1 MARATIL
8 WGASI
13 VALASTQVQAQQSP
27 APTANANQVSGAE
40 AAAANGDDIVV
51 TAQRRAEPLQAVPL
65 AVTAVS
71 GETLL
76 QRGVNDISQLSK
88 FVPGFSFGQTGNN
101 ARPSMR
107 GARTAINNATGD
119 APIAIFVDGIYQSRT
134 SQALLGFVDVSRVE
148 VQRGPQGTLY
158 GRNTFGGNVAIATN
172 EPVDRFDYGAVL
184 TVGNYERRRA
194 EGFVNLPLADTLAL
208 RVAGAFEH
216 ADGWVKND
224 YNPRA
229 DLFDQRQRFVRG
241 TLKFEPNDN
250 LTAIVRAEYFRNG
263 GNGASAFGFKQ
274 IGSYIDPGTC
284 QPFYNTSVYGL
295 NGRVGNRDGVAD
307 CTSTVAAPG
316 APAGREVDLGIP
328 IYADGDP
335 FRIDNDYQTERRQK
349 SFQASADISYSFG
362 DFALRSITGY
372 NDYELTQTSDS
383 DFSASTIAIDSLG
396 ITAETFS
403 QELQILSE
411 GSRRLE
417 YVAGLYYYTDENSN
431 LFINEQLPITVRS
444 SATNALV
451 TAARNPGNYA
461 YQFSKVRSAAAYAQ
475 FTFNATDRLSLIAGV
490 RYTNERK
497 QFRDASANGFLPLPT
512 GAVPNPLTLIS
523 IDLPEPGSDYFPA
536 SPSDCSGD
544 GRAAT
549 RFDGANRYVSAS
561 YCPLK
566 YEKVTWRGGVN
577 FQMTPRNLLYASVAT
592 GFQSGGFNPGQVA
605 SQSSPTFAP
614 QTVTAF
620 EIGSKNRFFDN
631 TLTLNL
637 SAFYNKY
644 RGLQEQRQIIVGS
657 TSLQTVQ
664 NAAAGR
670 SYGLE
675 AEASW
680 RPIQA
685 LNIGATLSLLN
696 ARYEDF
702 DNIPLPY
709 GTSILVNDASQTSP
723 TIMDGIVVAPAGQRR
738 VFAPGYEC
746 GPLAGT
752 GGVGQPAV
760 SFVCD
765 LSGNRIPHSP
775 EVSGTVYAGY
785 DIDLGSAGTLTPF
798 AALTYSTSYFESQY
812 NDALSRQRGWTKVDL
827 NLTWAPTEQLSIDA
841 FVTNLTNAKIKT
853 IVSSG
858 GTPMQAHY
866 EPPRM
871 YGLRLTFRH

>member
-13 VALASTQVQAQQSP
+13 VALASTQVQAQQSD
-27 APTANANQVSGAE
+27 APIATASEVSDTDAV
-40 AAAANGDDIVV
+40 ATNGDDIVV

-65 AVTAVS
+65 AVTAIS
-71 GETLL
+71 GDTLL

-172 EPVDRFDYGAVL
+172 EPVDYFDYGAVL

-194 EGFVNLPLADTLAL
+194 EGFVNLPVADGLAL

-229 DLFDQRQRFVRG
+229 DLFDQRQRFIRG

-250 LTAIVRAEYFRNG
+250 LTAVIRAEYFRNG

-284 QPFYNTSVYGL
+284 QPFYNASVYGL

-307 CTSTVAAPG
+307 CTSTVATPG

-328 IYADGDP
+328 IHADGNP
-335 FRIDNDYQTERRQK
+335 FRIDNDYQTARRQK

-362 DFALRSITGY
+362 DVAIRSISGY
-372 NDYELTQTSDS
+372 NDYRLTQTSDS

-396 ITAETFS
+396 ISAETFS

-411 GSRRLE
+411 GNQRLE

-444 SATNALV
+444 SATDALL
-451 TAARNPGNYA
+451 TAAKNPGSYA

-497 QFRDASANGFLPLPT
+497 QFRDASANGFLPMPT
-512 GAVPNPLTLIS
+512 GEVPNPLTLIT
-523 IDLPEPGSDYFPA
+523 IDLPVPGSAYFPDA
-536 SPSDCSGD
+536 PSDCSGE

-549 RFDGANRYVSAS
+549 RFDEANRYVSAS

-577 FQMTPRNLLYASVAT
+577 FQVTPRNLLYASVAT

-620 EIGSKNRFFDN
+620 EIGSKNRLFDN

-675 AEASW
+675 VEASW
-680 RPIQA
+680 RPVKA
-685 LNIGATLSLLN
+685 LNIGANLSLLN
-696 ARYEDF
+696 ARYKDF

-709 GTSILVNDASQTSP
+709 GTSILVNDASQILPTIVDGVVISP
-723 TIMDGIVVAPAGQRR
+723 TGQRR

-775 EVSGTVYAGY
+775 EISGTVYAGY

-798 AALTYSTSYFESQY
+798 AALTYSSSYFETQY
-812 NDALSRQRGWTKVDL
+812 NDTLSRQRGWTKVDL
-827 NLTWAPTEQLSIDA
+827 NLTWAPSEQLSIDA